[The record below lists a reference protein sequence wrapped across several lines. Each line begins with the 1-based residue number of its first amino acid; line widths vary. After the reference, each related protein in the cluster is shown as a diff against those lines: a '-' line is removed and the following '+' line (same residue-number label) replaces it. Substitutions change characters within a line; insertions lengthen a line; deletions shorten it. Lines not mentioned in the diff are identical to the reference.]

1 MYAAHST
8 RPTSLDPDTSTPAT
22 IAMTSTST
30 SKYEEHGHGTWNI
43 NSDALPSRTSSPD
56 YTTQL
61 FSLRPGIKTYFDD
74 ILMFD
79 HEAGYN
85 GEWRQIESM
94 KIRRTFHSMS
104 VVNFNK
110 IKDYC
115 N

>member
-30 SKYEEHGHGTWNI
+30 SKYEEHDHGTWNI

-85 GEWRQIESM
+85 GEWRLIESM
-94 KIRRTFHSMS
+94 KIKRTFHSMS